1 MLKVRV
7 QALLATLALLLT
19 LVPAVASAQSVP
31 CVVVGTATVN
41 GLAAPVGTVVSAII
55 GGTVVKSQAVEAKG
69 DIGALQIPSGDGT
82 EVSFTLDSLTAN
94 ETIPWKKGNCGEVA
108 LTASAAGSAA
118 AADAEQGA
126 TGRSGAPGND
136 GADGAAGPAGP
147 QGPAGADGKA
157 GADGAAGA
165 AGPAGPAGPAGSAGA
180 AGTGGGG
187 AMGMIALILAIIAL
201 IGVGAVYFMGRQS
214 A

>member
-94 ETIPWKKGNCGEVA
+94 ETITWKKGNCGEVA
-108 LTASAAGSAA
+108 RPST
-118 AADAEQGA
+118 
-126 TGRSGAPGND
+126 
-136 GADGAAGPAGP
+136 P
-147 QGPAGADGKA
+147 QQM
-157 GADGAAGA
+157 
-165 AGPAGPAGPAGSAGA
+165 S
-180 AGTGGGG
+180 
-187 AMGMIALILAIIAL
+187 
-201 IGVGAVYFMGRQS
+201 
-214 A
+214 

>member
-82 EVSFTLDSLTAN
+82 EVSFTLDALTAN
-94 ETIPWKKGNCGEVA
+94 ETITWKKGNCGEVA

-126 TGRSGAPGND
+126 TGRSGAPGKD

-157 GADGAAGA
+157 GADGAAGS

>member
-94 ETIPWKKGNCGEVA
+94 ETITWKKGNCGEVA

-126 TGRSGAPGND
+126 TGRSGAPGKD

-157 GADGAAGA
+157 GADGAAGS